1 MNRLEALEEVLIAA
15 EAVLSAREDQMLTRV
30 EWEGLQDAVRAAQ
43 GKATYYVATLAQ
55 YVLVDAANDE
65 EARSLGQ
72 VALQELYADLQ
83 DGHGANA
90 PINILTIR
98 PATDEE
104 VELQRF
110 HNEMAAREAAARG
123 G

>member
-1 MNRLEALEEVLIAA
+1 MKRLETLEEVLVTA
-15 EAVLSAREDQMLTRV
+15 EAVLSAGEDQMLTRV
-30 EWEGLQDAVRAAQ
+30 EWEALQDAVRAAQ
-43 GKATYYVATLAQ
+43 GKTTYYVATLAH

-83 DGHGANA
+83 DGHAANA

-98 PATDEE
+98 PATAEE
-104 VELQRF
+104 IELQRF
-110 HNEMAAREAAARG
+110 HDEMVARELYQLDQ
-123 G
+123 

>member
-1 MNRLEALEEVLIAA
+1 M
-15 EAVLSAREDQMLTRV
+15 T
-30 EWEGLQDAVRAAQ
+30 
-43 GKATYYVATLAQ
+43 TYYVATLAHN
-55 YVLVDAANDE
+55 VLVDAASDD
-65 EARSLGQ
+65 EARSLGE

-83 DGHGANA
+83 DGHAADA
-90 PINILTIR
+90 PINILTVR

-110 HNEMAAREAAARG
+110 HNEMAAREAGARG